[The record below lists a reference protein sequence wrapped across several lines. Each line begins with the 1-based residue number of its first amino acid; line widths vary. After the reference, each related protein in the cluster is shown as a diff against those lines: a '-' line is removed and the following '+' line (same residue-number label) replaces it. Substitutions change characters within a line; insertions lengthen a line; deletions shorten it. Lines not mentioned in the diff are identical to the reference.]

1 MIPQDF
7 IICCPMCGTWEKTQY
22 VELQNGMVSIMCWDE
37 CGMDY
42 DVNGM
47 WFFLNRMRRGGD
59 EE

>member
-22 VELQNGMVSIMCWDE
+22 VELQNGMGWDE